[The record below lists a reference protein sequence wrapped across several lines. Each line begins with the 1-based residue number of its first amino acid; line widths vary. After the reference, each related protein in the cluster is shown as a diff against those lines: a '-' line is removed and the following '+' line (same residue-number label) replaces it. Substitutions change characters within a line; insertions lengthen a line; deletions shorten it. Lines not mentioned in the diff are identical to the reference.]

1 MMIFLLL
8 ALNIYQPNS
17 VTDTYMCLCD
27 RDKRVSMCMYMHVA
41 VLYIQSGLYWST
53 LVKG

>member
-27 RDKRVSMCMYMHVA
+27 KCVSMCMYMHVA
-41 VLYIQSGLYWST
+41 VPYIQSGLYWST
-53 LVKG
+53 LLKG